1 MKDYILRDYQTK
13 AVTAIT
19 QALQNNSKR
28 ITLEMATGTGKTF
41 VLASLIEHLFDI
53 NKRFLIVTNTI
64 SEKEHIRSFLID
76 QLSTEIVQA
85 VKDEKITF
93 TIYPRLRKQQDDLY
107 FGRFSY
113 VILKDAEFAH
123 FLHFDSS
130 NTETVFVGFL
140 SGKQRIDAIAPYINS
155 TSDRSF
161 FTDKDC
167 VYKYTLSEAVQQG
180 YISPM
185 IEPNMYG
192 PATVGFCQRLF
203 SKLGCT
209 TLEQESSIKPFS
221 SRIDL
226 VLSLDDTKIFVECK
240 SGRYEYMASQSL
252 NLALSRIVKPN
263 TFNPVKDIC
272 LLIIIGK
279 VTEQQKLD
287 AYTQY
292 GVCVWDIA
300 NLLHYVQHDDH
311 LYEDLSKLSYFPLSG
326 ISAAQPKGWC
336 PNKPTNDYSP
346 LYIHGRTKFFKLQ
359 LKDCE
364 PGNDHSTV
372 YENLCQSILE
382 FLFPNAFYIVSSQH
396 KTEDEHFRMDL
407 ICSLRGETE
416 TTHPF
421 WKIISQ
427 HYNSHFVVFEF
438 KNYNKPIDQNLIYIT
453 EKYLFNAA
461 LRNVAIIISR
471 HGFSESARFAANGCL
486 KENSKLIM
494 NISDLDLISML
505 DSKLNGD
512 SPEEILL
519 RRLEDTLMRIS
530 K

>member
-1 MKDYILRDYQTK
+1 MKDYILGNYQTK
-13 AVTAIT
+13 AVAAIT

-28 ITLEMATGTGKTF
+28 VTLEMATGTGKTF

-53 NKRFLIVTNTI
+53 NKSFLIVTNNI
-64 SEKEHIRSFLID
+64 SEKEYIRSFLID

-85 VKDEKITF
+85 IKNEKIIF
-93 TIYPRLRKQQDDLY
+93 TIYPRLRKQKDDLY

-123 FLHFDSS
+123 FLHFDST

-140 SGKQRIDAIAPYINS
+140 SGKHRINTIAPYINS
-155 TSDRSF
+155 TSDQSF

-185 IEPNMYG
+185 IEPSMYG

-203 SKLGCT
+203 SKLGCA
-209 TLEQESSIKPFS
+209 TLSQESAIKSFGA
-221 SRIDL
+221 RIDL
-226 VLSLDDTKIFVECK
+226 VLSLNDARIFVECK
-240 SGRYEYMASQSL
+240 SGRYEYIASQSL
-252 NLALSRIVKPN
+252 NLALSHMIRPS
-263 TFNPVKDIC
+263 TFNPAKDIC

-279 VTEQQKLD
+279 VSEQQKQD
-287 AYTQY
+287 AYNQY
-292 GVCVWDIA
+292 GICVWDIT
-300 NLLHYVQHDDH
+300 NLLYYVQHDDH
-311 LYEDLSKLSYFPLSG
+311 LYEELSRLSYFPLSG
-326 ISAAQPKGWC
+326 ILAAQPKVWS
-336 PNKPTNDYSP
+336 PSKPTNDYSP
-346 LYIHGRTKFFKLQ
+346 LYTQERINFFKRQ
-359 LKDCE
+359 LNDCL

-372 YENLCQSILE
+372 YENLCQNIIE
-382 FLFPNAFYIVSSQH
+382 FLFPNAFYIASSQH
-396 KTEDEHFRMDL
+396 KTEDEHFRMDM

-416 TTHPF
+416 ATHPF

-471 HGFSESARFAANGCL
+471 HGFSDSARFAANGCL
-486 KENSKLIM
+486 KENGKLIM

-519 RRLEDTLMRIS
+519 TRLEDTLMKIS